1 MGFGRSMVGQV
12 GGFGGCWDSV
22 CGEWGAVGVTRACAT
37 RQVGG
42 RDHMKFLG
50 SLIILTKQ
58 IFEKKLVLV
67 LVE

>member
-12 GGFGGCWDSV
+12 GGVGGCWDGV
-22 CGEWGAVGVTRACAT
+22 CGEWGAVGVTRACAR